1 MLNQMNKEK
10 FIEILSESAIR
21 RYGEQE
27 AQTLGPAI
35 QEIAASLAVV
45 DAHEIKLEE
54 EPGFFLR

>member
-27 AQTLGPAI
+27 AQYLSPAI
-35 QEIAASLAVV
+35 QEVAASLAIV
-45 DAHEIKLEE
+45 DAYEIKLEE
-54 EPGFFLR
+54 EPGFFL

>member
-1 MLNQMNKEK
+1 MDKEK
-10 FIEILSESAIR
+10 FIEILSEAAIR

-27 AQTLGPAI
+27 TQSLSPAI

-54 EPGFFLR
+54 EPGFFL

>member
-1 MLNQMNKEK
+1 MSNQMNKEK

-21 RYGEQE
+21 RFGEEE
-27 AQTLGPAI
+27 ARSLGPAI
-35 QEIAASLAVV
+35 QEMAASLAVV